1 MPLHQ
6 PSLRPKG
13 RLFIFMKLP
22 TIAAIEAGGTK
33 FVISVCRGD
42 QLGKS
47 IIVPTSDPDN
57 TLSSAVAFIE
67 TELHGSSLDAVG
79 IASFGPVDVD
89 STSMSF
95 GAIGST
101 PKLGWAGVNLRQYF
115 HTAFNCPV
123 GIESDVNGAALA
135 EATWDIERPFNHLA
149 YVTVG
154 TGIGVGIVQS
164 GCISN
169 GTSHPEIGHIRV
181 PRHAE
186 DVTFAGVCPFHGDC
200 LEGLAS
206 GPAIFERWQATLSD
220 LDQHHVAHDIEAF
233 YLGQLAANIALHHRP
248 EVIVFG
254 GGVSQ
259 TPGLIPRIR
268 KECQSALGG
277 YLPILDSSDAMALL
291 IRQPRLDTDSGI
303 RGAYMLGKAVL
314 G

>member
-1 MPLHQ
+1 MT
-6 PSLRPKG
+6 
-13 RLFIFMKLP
+13 LP

-42 QLGKS
+42 QLGERM
-47 IIVPTSDPDN
+47 IVPTADPET
-57 TLSSAVAFIE
+57 TLSSAVDAI
-67 TELHGSSLDAVG
+67 TQKLQRDTLSAVG
-79 IASFGPVDVD
+79 IASFGPIEIDPI
-89 STSMSF
+89 STAF
-95 GAIGST
+95 GTIGET
-101 PKLGWAGVNLRQYF
+101 PKEGWAGVNLREYF
-115 HTAFNCPV
+115 QRAFNCPV

-135 EATWDIERPFNHLA
+135 EAAWDIDRPINHLA

-154 TGIGVGIVQS
+154 TGIGVGIVHS
-164 GCISN
+164 GTIRN

-186 DVTFAGVCPFHGDC
+186 DVAFAGVCPFHGDC

-277 YLPILDSSDAMALL
+277 YLPDLDSSDAMALL

-303 RGAYMLGKAVL
+303 RGAYMLGKAVQ

>member
-1 MPLHQ
+1 MT
-6 PSLRPKG
+6 
-13 RLFIFMKLP
+13 LP

-42 QLGKS
+42 QLGER
-47 IIVPTSDPDN
+47 IIVPTVDPN
-57 TLSSAVAFIE
+57 FTLLSVVDAI
-67 TELHGSSLDAVG
+67 TQELGGESLDAVG
-79 IASFGPVDVD
+79 IASFGPMDID
-89 STSMSF
+89 PISTNF
-95 GAIGST
+95 GAIGAT
-101 PKLGWAGVNLRQYF
+101 PKKAWAGVNLREYF
-115 HTAFNCPV
+115 QRAFNSPV

-135 EATWDIERPFNHLA
+135 EAAWDIGRPINHLA

-154 TGIGVGIVQS
+154 TGIGVGIVHR
-164 GCISN
+164 GAISN

-186 DVTFAGVCPFHGDC
+186 DLAFAGACPFHGDC

-220 LDQHHVAHDIEAF
+220 LDQEHEAHDIEAF
-233 YLGQLAANIALHHRP
+233 YLGQLAANIVLHHRP
-248 EVIVFG
+248 EKIIFG

-259 TPGLIPRIR
+259 TAGLIPRIR

-277 YLPILDSSDAMALL
+277 YLPDLDSADAIASL
-291 IRQPRLDTDSGI
+291 IQSPRLDTDSGI
-303 RGAYMLGKAVL
+303 RGAYMLGKALL